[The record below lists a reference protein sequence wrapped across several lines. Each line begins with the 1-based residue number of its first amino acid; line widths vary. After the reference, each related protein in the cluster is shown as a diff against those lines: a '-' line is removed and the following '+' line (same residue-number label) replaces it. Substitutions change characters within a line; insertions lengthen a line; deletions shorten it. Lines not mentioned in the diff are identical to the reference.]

1 MKHPERLPMVHR
13 LKWTDQ
19 ERLQKIT
26 NPDQPIVQISRPIS
40 IGKDV
45 QRGDKLL
52 ITHSGVDVVRSIVQV
67 TDKLLFLKR

>member
-1 MKHPERLPMVHR
+1 MNPQRRIPIVHK

-19 ERLQKIT
+19 ERLEKIK
-26 NPDQPIVQISRPIS
+26 NPEQPIVMISRPVS

-52 ITHSGVDVVRSIVQV
+52 IVDRGVDLVRSIVQV

>member
-1 MKHPERLPMVHR
+1 MKEEKRLPMVHK

-19 ERLQKIT
+19 DRLDKIT
-26 NPDQPIVQISRPIS
+26 NPDQPIVMINRPIS

-45 QRGDKLL
+45 MRGDKLL
-52 ITHSGVDVVRSIVQV
+52 ITHKGIDVVRSIVQV

>member
-1 MKHPERLPMVHR
+1 MNESKRLPMVHK

-19 ERLQKIT
+19 ERLDKIT
-26 NPDQPIVQISRPIS
+26 NPDQSIVMINRPIS

-45 QRGDKLL
+45 MRGDKLL
-52 ITHSGVDVVRSIVQV
+52 ITHKGIDVVRSIVQV